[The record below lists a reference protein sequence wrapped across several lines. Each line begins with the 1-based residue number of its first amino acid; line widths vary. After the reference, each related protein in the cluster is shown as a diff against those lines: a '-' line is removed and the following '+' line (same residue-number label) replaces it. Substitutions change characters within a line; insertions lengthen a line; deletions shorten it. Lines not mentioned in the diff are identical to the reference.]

1 MKKYGLIIVFII
13 VSCAQEESEKV
24 RVSFFDSNNGKIW
37 YYGYTYEQFTNEDYI
52 QFINNNSSQG
62 STFLNVCEVI
72 AGKSFSRKLNWGD
85 NFNIY
90 ENGCENNYVEL
101 VRSTEDELVYRSTYY
116 AGRVHDL
123 TCAEMELQDLPTNP
137 QLITWSVKNN
147 VMTVEHENEQ
157 SISTILTLV
166 DEFDP
171 GCFD

>member
-1 MKKYGLIIVFII
+1 MIYKRYIFII
-13 VSCAQEESEKV
+13 YILISKISYPQ
-24 RVSFFDSNNGKIW
+24 NGNI
-37 YYGYTYEQFTNEDYI
+37 
-52 QFINNNSSQG
+52 S
-62 STFLNVCEVI
+62 L
-72 AGKSFSRKLNWGD
+72 D

-116 AGRVHDL
+116 AGSVHDL